1 MKKQL
6 FKRASLALATMLALV
21 LAGALSMTTLAQTSG
36 AAHPVE
42 GAYNVNSKSAEMGT
56 LTFLLVLK
64 KNGDKWMG
72 EIKDAPMPLTVS
84 ATTVDADNNVNVTAD
99 AGGTAVE
106 IKGKFVAGKI
116 TGDWSAGD
124 LKGTWEATKKDEVM
138 AASAAPAAAP
148 AAAGAPADLE
158 GTYDTVVIADGQGEL
173 PLTLMIKNDAGKLKT
188 EVSNGGELNIVDIK
202 VDGDNVTLTATY
214 SGNGP
219 IMLPGKR
226 TGDQMGG
233 KWEFGGFSGSWK
245 ATKKK

>member
-6 FKRASLALATMLALV
+6 FKRASLALAMMLAGV
-21 LAGALSMTTLAQTSG
+21 LSVTALAQNGGS
-36 AAHPVE
+36 AHPVE
-42 GAYNVNSKSAEMGT
+42 GTYNVNSTSAEMGT
-56 LTFLLVLK
+56 LSFVLVLK
-64 KNGDKWMG
+64 KSGDKWMG

-99 AGGTAVE
+99 AGGTSVE
-106 IKGKFVAGKI
+106 IKGKYEAGKI
-116 TGDWSAGD
+116 KGGWSAGD
-124 LKGTWEATKKDEVM
+124 MKGTWEATKKEEAM
-138 AASAAPAAAP
+138 AAAAP
-148 AAAGAPADLE
+148 ATAAAGAGATAAIE

-173 PLTLMIKNDAGKLKT
+173 PMTLMIKNEGGKLKT

-233 KWEFGGFSGSWK
+233 KWEFGGFSGTWK